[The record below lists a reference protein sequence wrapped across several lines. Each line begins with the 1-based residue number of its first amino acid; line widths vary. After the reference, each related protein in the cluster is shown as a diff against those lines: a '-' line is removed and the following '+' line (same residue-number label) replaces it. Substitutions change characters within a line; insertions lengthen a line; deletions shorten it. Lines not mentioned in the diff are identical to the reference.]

1 MRCDDAHTL
10 SVNTAGSSPAS
21 GGDGRTFRFEAVL
34 GPQVAQGDVMTKC
47 GVRHLLDS
55 VLAGYTATVL
65 AYGQT
70 GSGKTFTMSGR
81 EDADAQSLDGELEES
96 GLARDDGLILR
107 SLAYMYARMA
117 QLQAG
122 EGAPRFRVKASY
134 LEIYN
139 EAVYDLLEPEDTG
152 EQLQV
157 RWDGNAFHVP
167 QARRVT
173 CDSLEEA
180 LQVVAVGA
188 RNRRVGSHELN
199 KDSSRSHALC
209 SLYVESKR
217 SGVQGVTQGKV
228 SFVDLAGSERLKA
241 SKSAGIMQTETGSI
255 NRSLMALG
263 KVISAL
269 SEHGGR
275 AGAAH
280 IPYRDSKLTKLL
292 MDSLGGGSLALMIAC
307 CSPSA
312 ASIEETLST
321 LTYATRAKNII
332 NAPAV
337 HTTAGSGGAGS
348 GAGAGADVNALR
360 KEVEALK
367 AENATL
373 RAVLASAGFGGELSL
388 DGLGLGASV
397 LSGGAYTSH
406 LLPGVGPRPQATQAR
421 GLPLFS
427 GSLHDVRSTTED
439 AALLAALPREELM
452 SRLDDVR
459 GTLAGLSVAAAQS
472 AAENEALRVARNE
485 MQAQHAA
492 AVAQAGELAAKLHD
506 LEAVFMG
513 TDSDAFPPAMRARVS
528 SIMSSG
534 SPSAAPGTASGAAI
548 LAHPVGEAAD
558 CDDGESSGSELEEYY
573 RARTAPMTDVPRLAL
588 EGIKDARRPSAPSA
602 VHALQVSGD
611 GESDSGDDYGGDEA
625 EAHEPTV
632 TADPEVSPVA
642 ARDSPV
648 STEAEE
654 AAPATQEDED
664 GLEHR
669 ERNAHPDFAADE
681 TPDESES

>member
-1 MRCDDAHTL
+1 
-10 SVNTAGSSPAS
+10 
-21 GGDGRTFRFEAVL
+21 
-34 GPQVAQGDVMTKC
+34 
-47 GVRHLLDS
+47 
-55 VLAGYTATVL
+55 
-65 AYGQT
+65 
-70 GSGKTFTMSGR
+70 
-81 EDADAQSLDGELEES
+81 
-96 GLARDDGLILR
+96 
-107 SLAYMYARMA
+107 
-117 QLQAG
+117 
-122 EGAPRFRVKASY
+122 
-134 LEIYN
+134 
-139 EAVYDLLEPEDTG
+139 
-152 EQLQV
+152 
-157 RWDGNAFHVP
+157 
-167 QARRVT
+167 
-173 CDSLEEA
+173 
-180 LQVVAVGA
+180 
-188 RNRRVGSHELN
+188 
-199 KDSSRSHALC
+199 
-209 SLYVESKR
+209 
-217 SGVQGVTQGKV
+217 
-228 SFVDLAGSERLKA
+228 
-241 SKSAGIMQTETGSI
+241 MQTETGSI

-337 HTTAGSGGAGS
+337 HTTAGGGGTGS

-406 LLPGVGPRPQATQAR
+406 LLPGVGPRPQVTQAR
-421 GLPLFS
+421 GMPLFS

-492 AVAQAGELAAKLHD
+492 AAAQAGALAVKLHD

-534 SPSAAPGTASGAAI
+534 SPSAALGTASGAAL

-558 CDDGESSGSELEEYY
+558 WDDGESSSSSSGSELEEYY

-588 EGIKDARRPSAPSA
+588 EGIRDVRRPSAPSA

-642 ARDSPV
+642 ARESHI
-648 STEAEE
+648 SASAEE
-654 AAPATQEDED
+654 AAPAAQEDED
-664 GLEHR
+664 ELEQR
-669 ERNAHPDFAADE
+669 EPNARPDSAADE